1 MDNKNYFKTLY
12 DIDVSDK
19 TKTKNGLTY
28 LSWAAAWAEIKK
40 LFPEATYMIY
50 ENEVGY
56 NYHTDG
62 KTAWVKT
69 SVTVNGIENIDYLP
83 VMDFKNKSVPVD
95 NITST
100 DVNKAIQRSLVRCLA
115 KHGLGLYIY
124 EGDDLPEAVSELD
137 EINEE
142 NLALATK
149 LAKESAE
156 LKKTVGDLVR
166 TYVKGRTANPKLIK
180 DLDVAKE
187 LNEKLKEL

>member
-1 MDNKNYFKTLY
+1 MEKNYFQTLY

-19 TKTKNGLTY
+19 TKQKNNLTY
-28 LSWAAAWAEIKK
+28 LSWAAAWAEVKK

-83 VMDFKNKSVPVD
+83 VMDFKNKSILVD
-95 NITST
+95 NIAST

-124 EGDDLPEAVSELD
+124 EGDDLPEAVTELD

-142 NLALATK
+142 NLSLATELSK
-149 LAKESAE
+149 KSDE
-156 LKKTVGDLVR
+156 LKKAVGELTR
-166 TYVKGRTANPKLIK
+166 KYTQNKRNPNPKIIK
-180 DLDVAKE
+180 DLSVAKE
-187 LNEKLKEL
+187 LNAELKKL